1 MFKLTQRGKRLLIG
15 SAVTGAGVLGYLVSP
30 QDTVITINNTGKPE
44 YGVVVAYYE
53 NKYQKY
59 AITKLESQNKI
70 QQWPCLYELWN
81 RESHWNPLAKNKHS
95 SAYGIPQLLT
105 STEKLIEFK
114 RTDNGFR
121 QVDAGIKYIKRHFG
135 GNYCKALAHSLAKGY
150 Y

>member
-1 MFKLTQRGKRLLIG
+1 MFKLTQRGKRLLVG
-15 SAVTGAGVLGYLVSP
+15 STIVGAGVLGYLVSP
-30 QDTVITINNTGKPE
+30 QDTVITINNPSKTE

-70 QQWPCLYELWN
+70 EQWPCLYELWN
-81 RESHWNPLAKNKHS
+81 RESNWNPHAKNKRS

-105 STEKLIEFK
+105 STEKLIGFK
-114 RTDNGFR
+114 RTDNGFH
-121 QVDAGIKYIKRHFG
+121 QVDAGLKYIKRHFG

>member
-1 MFKLTQRGKRLLIG
+1 MFKLTQRGKRLLVG
-15 SAVTGAGVLGYLVSP
+15 STIAGAGVLGYLVSP
-30 QDTVITINNTGKPE
+30 QDTVITINNPSKPE
-44 YGVVVAYYE
+44 YGAVVAYYE

-70 QQWPCLYELWN
+70 EQWPCLYELWN
-81 RESHWNPLAKNKHS
+81 RESNWNPKSKNKLS

-105 STEKLIEFK
+105 STEQLLKFK

-135 GNYCKALAHSLAKGY
+135 GNYCKALAHNLTKGY